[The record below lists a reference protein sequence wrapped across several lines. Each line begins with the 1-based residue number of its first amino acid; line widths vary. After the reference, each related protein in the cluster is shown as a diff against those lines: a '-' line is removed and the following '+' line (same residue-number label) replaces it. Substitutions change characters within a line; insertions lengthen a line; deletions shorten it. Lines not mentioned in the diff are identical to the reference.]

1 MSCCEKNMVSID
13 SSALSKKFANISVI
27 ANEVKQSKS
36 QIVVFLLDTFCWS
49 LFFGHPSAEIKQIGY
64 GISLEAKAGIE

>member
-1 MSCCEKNMVSID
+1 MVSID

-36 QIVVFLLDTFCWS
+36 QIVVFYSTLFVGRFS
-49 LFFGHPSAEIKQIGY
+49 LATPPPK
-64 GISLEAKAGIE
+64 